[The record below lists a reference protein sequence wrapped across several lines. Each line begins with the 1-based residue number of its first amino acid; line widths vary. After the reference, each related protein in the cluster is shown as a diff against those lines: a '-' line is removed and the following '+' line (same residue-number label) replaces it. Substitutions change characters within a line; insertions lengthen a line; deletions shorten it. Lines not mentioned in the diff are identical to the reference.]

1 MLYFSKTDSGAIL
14 NRFSQDLQLID
25 MELPVAAINAFV
37 SKSSSKILIVYQASV
52 GGGGS
57 YL

>member
-1 MLYFSKTDSGAIL
+1 MLKEKSNALYSAPMLYFSTTDSGAIL

-37 SKSSSKILIVYQASV
+37 SKSPL
-52 GGGGS
+52 
-57 YL
+57 